1 MSSTLFARETS
12 YCECETSFKSMM
24 GVIHI
29 WISTVSGSASADDW
43 NLRESRP
50 LLFESSRDTAAST

>member
-1 MSSTLFARETS
+1 MSPGLVARETS

-24 GVIHI
+24 GVIQI
-29 WISTVSGSASADDW
+29 WISIMSGSASADGW

-50 LLFESSRDTAAST
+50 LDFG